1 MKMVKDVMTHEIECC
16 YPQDNVFEAAQ
27 KMKQLNVGSIPIC
40 DEQKQLIGMVTDR
53 DIVVRSVADKLP
65 NATQVTDVM
74 TSNPISVTP
83 DTHVQEA
90 TNIMAE
96 NQIRRLPVVENNQL
110 IGIVSLGD
118 FAVRNETDQ
127 SAGNALSSISETH

>member
-1 MKMVKDVMTHEIECC
+1 MKTVKDVMTHEIECC
-16 YPQDNVFEAAQ
+16 YPKDNVFEVAQ

-74 TSNPISVTP
+74 TLNPISVTP
-83 DTHVQEA
+83 ETHVQEA
-90 TNIMAE
+90 THLMAE